1 MQSRRS
7 PISEWRLSHFQAYRL
22 PIKIDR
28 FMMNVLRFSHALA
41 LFAAVTLSAPSP
53 AFAGGK
59 SVIELFTSQ
68 GCNSCPPADK
78 LLGTL
83 AQNPNLIP
91 LTLAV
96 DYWDYLGWRD
106 TLALHSHT
114 KRQRS
119 YAKMRGDMNVYTP
132 QAIVNGVKYAVGSD
146 AQQISAALRNHPS
159 NDPEIPLAVKR
170 DGENISV
177 DVGTGQGK
185 ATVWM
190 LAVTSKVE
198 VKIAKGEN
206 KGATITYFNVVRA
219 WRNLGAWSGAPV
231 RTSIPVAELTKNG
244 ADSVVVFVQ
253 SGAEN
258 SPGVIRNADILSLR

>member
-1 MQSRRS
+1 VAAFAFSGLWS
-7 PISEWRLSHFQAYRL
+7 SHQ
-22 PIKIDR
+22 IDR
-28 FMMNVLRFSHALA
+28 LVMHVLRNFSAFAL
-41 LFAAVTLSAPSP
+41 LAAVTLSAPSS
-53 AFAGGK
+53 ALAGGK

-83 AQNPNLIP
+83 TQNPNLIP

-96 DYWDYLGWRD
+96 DYWDYLGWKD

-119 YAKMRGDMNVYTP
+119 YAKVRGDMNVYTP

-146 AQQISAALRNHPS
+146 SREISAALRNHPS
-159 NDPEIPLAVKR
+159 NEPEIPLSVKR
-170 DGENISV
+170 EGENVSV
-177 DVGTGQGK
+177 DVGAGNGK

-190 LAVTSKVE
+190 LSVQGKVE

-206 KGATITYFNVVRA
+206 KGATVTYFNVVRA
-219 WRNLGAWSGAPV
+219 WRNLGAWSGTPI
-231 RTSIPVAELTKNG
+231 RTSVSVSELKQNG
-244 ADSVVVFVQ
+244 ADNVVVFVQ
-253 SGAEN
+253 NGGEH
-258 SPGVIRNADILSLR
+258 SPGVIRNADILALR

>member
-1 MQSRRS
+1 M
-7 PISEWRLSHFQAYRL
+7 H
-22 PIKIDR
+22 
-28 FMMNVLRFSHALA
+28 VLRKLSALA

-53 AFAGGK
+53 ALAGGK
-59 SVIELFTSQ
+59 SVVELFTSQ

-83 AQNPNLIP
+83 TQNPNLIP

-96 DYWDYLGWRD
+96 DYWDYLGWKD

-132 QAIVNGVKYAVGSD
+132 QAVVNGVKYAVGSD
-146 AQQISAALRNHPS
+146 AREINAALRNHPS
-159 NDPEIPLAVKR
+159 NEAEIPLSVKR

-177 DVGTGQGK
+177 DVGAGNGK

-190 LAVTSKVE
+190 LSVASKVE
-198 VKIAKGEN
+198 VKIVKGEN

-219 WRNLGAWSGAPV
+219 WRNLGAWSGAPIK
-231 RTSIPVAELTKNG
+231 TSVSLSELTQNG

-253 SGAEN
+253 NGEAN
-258 SPGVIRNADILSLR
+258 APGVIRNAEMLALR

>member
-1 MQSRRS
+1 M
-7 PISEWRLSHFQAYRL
+7 H
-22 PIKIDR
+22 
-28 FMMNVLRFSHALA
+28 VLRKLSALA
-41 LFAAVTLSAPSP
+41 LLAAVTVSSP
-53 AFAGGK
+53 PPALAGGK

-83 AQNPNLIP
+83 TQNPNLIP

-96 DYWDYLGWRD
+96 DYWDYLGWKD

-132 QAIVNGVKYAVGSD
+132 QAIVNGVKYTVGSD
-146 AQQISAALRNHPS
+146 AREISAALRNHPS
-159 NDPEIPLAVKR
+159 NEPEIPLSVRR

-177 DVGTGQGK
+177 DVGSGNGK
-185 ATVWM
+185 ATVW
-190 LAVTSKVE
+190 LLSVQGKVE

-219 WRNLGAWSGAPV
+219 WRNLGAWSGTPI
-231 RTSIPVAELTKNG
+231 RTSVSISELSQNG
-244 ADSVVVFVQ
+244 ADKVVVLVQ
-253 SGAEN
+253 NGEAN
-258 SPGVIRNADILSLR
+258 APGVIRNAEMLALR